1 MNIVPAEIM
10 DVLLIEPLVF
20 EDDRGFFLRKL
31 QPESLHRKAGVSVHF
46 VQDNQSRSN
55 HNVLRGSLPN
65 PTASRQ
71 ISPHHCRSHL
81 STSLSICEQARPPLV
96 NRSATTSALKTN
108 ANSDTL
114 ICSRLS

>member
-20 EDDRGFFLRKL
+20 EDDRGFFLKATK
-31 QPESLHRKAGVSVHF
+31 EKVSEKAGVSVHF

-55 HNVLRGSLPN
+55 HNVPASPN

-71 ISPHHCRSHL
+71 ISPPIAGAIFDVAVDLR
-81 STSLSICEQARPPLV
+81 TSAPPLV
-96 NRSATTSALKTN
+96 NRSATTSAENKRQLWIP
-108 ANSDTL
+108 L
-114 ICSRLS
+114 IWLLLVL